1 MKLAKGKT
9 TIQAKGLMEIGL
21 TPAGSVMNVKVT
33 LSKKKGAKY
42 VRVASKTV
50 SVGSLADRDGD
61 GLLDGAYAA
70 KFTRPGRGAYQL
82 KAAYAGS
89 ADLLSCLKSLKF
101 KL

>member
-1 MKLAKGKT
+1 
-9 TIQAKGLMEIGL
+9 
-21 TPAGSVMNVKVT
+21 VKVT